1 MTVSNIKTRAAAAL
15 AELGATP
22 DAVAD
27 RLRAL
32 EIKGWRGSESM
43 CPVAVYLARLDESWV
58 AEVLEEQV
66 WIGIS
71 DDEITP
77 IEVDLADPVS
87 LFVRRFDRGV
97 YLDLADG
104 SVA

>member
-1 MTVSNIKTRAAAAL
+1 VTAADVKTRAAAAL
-15 AELGATP
+15 AELGDTP

-43 CPVAVYLARLDESWV
+43 CPIAVYLARLDQDLV
-58 AEVLEEQV
+58 AEVLEEEV
-66 WIGIS
+66 WLIVE
-71 DDEITP
+71 DE
-77 IEVDLADPVS
+77 LPVAVPMPEPAS
-87 LFVRRFDRGV
+87 WFVQRFDQGV

-104 SVA
+104 QVA

>member
-1 MTVSNIKTRAAAAL
+1 MTAADVKTRAAAAL
-15 AELGATP
+15 AELGDTP

-43 CPVAVYLARLDESWV
+43 CPVAVYLARVDYSWV
-58 AEVLEEQV
+58 VEVL
-66 WIGIS
+66 
-71 DDEITP
+71 D
-77 IEVDLADPVS
+77 IEVWFHIERLDDAFEMPLPEPVS
-87 LFVRRFDRGV
+87 EFVQRFDKGV

-104 SVA
+104 QVA